1 MAQKNSGFLAR
12 LRSAFGSSPD
22 PSTKD
27 EDVITIV
34 SGLPR
39 SGTSMMMKMLEAG
52 GIPPLTDEIREADA
66 DNPKGYYEF
75 ERVKQLDK
83 GDTDWLKQAR
93 GKAVKVIGALLVHL
107 PPDYEYKVIFM
118 RRQIDEILRSQKQ
131 MLVRRGE
138 PTEKV
143 DDVEMSE
150 LFSKHVNHI
159 TSWIAK
165 QPNMQV
171 IYVSYNDVLQHPVD
185 HANRINQFLGGA
197 LDVGEMVNVID
208 PDLYRQRRQS

>member
-1 MAQKNSGFLAR
+1 MSKNSVFLAR
-12 LRSAFGSSPD
+12 LRSAFRSSPG
-22 PSTKD
+22 PSTQD
-27 EDVITIV
+27 QDVITIV

-83 GDTDWLKQAR
+83 DDTDWLQQAR
-93 GKAVKVIGALLVHL
+93 GKAVKIIGALLVHL
-107 PPDYEYKVIFM
+107 PSDYEYKVIFM

-150 LFSKHVNHI
+150 LFHKHVNHI

-171 IYVSYNDVLQHPVD
+171 IYISYNDVLQHPVD
-185 HANRINQFLGGA
+185 HANRIDQFFGGA

-208 PDLYRQRRQS
+208 PDLYRQRKQS

>member
-1 MAQKNSGFLAR
+1 MSKNSGFLAR
-12 LRSAFGSSPD
+12 LRSAFRSSPG
-22 PSTKD
+22 PSTQD
-27 EDVITIV
+27 QDVITIV

-52 GIPPLTDEIREADA
+52 GIPPLTDEIREADP

-93 GKAVKVIGALLVHL
+93 GKAVKIIGALLVHL
-107 PPDYEYKVIFM
+107 PSDYEYKIIFM

-208 PDLYRQRRQS
+208 PDLYRQRKQS

>member
-1 MAQKNSGFLAR
+1 
-12 LRSAFGSSPD
+12 
-22 PSTKD
+22 
-27 EDVITIV
+27 
-34 SGLPR
+34 
-39 SGTSMMMKMLEAG
+39 MLEAG

-83 GDTDWLKQAR
+83 GDTDWLQQAR
-93 GKAVKVIGALLVHL
+93 GKAVKIIGALLVHL